1 MNSIL
6 SGSLLILIGVLVML
20 GATLNWRIISR
31 SKKLLSILFGDTAA
45 RVIYFVVGVWM
56 FIMGVGRL
64 IGANWLRL

>member
-1 MNSIL
+1 
-6 SGSLLILIGVLVML
+6 ML